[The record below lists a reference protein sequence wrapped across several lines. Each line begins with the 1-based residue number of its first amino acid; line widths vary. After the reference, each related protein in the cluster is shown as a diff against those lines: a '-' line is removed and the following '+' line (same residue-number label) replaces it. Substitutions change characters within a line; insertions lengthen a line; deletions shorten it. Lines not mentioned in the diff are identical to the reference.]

1 MLGMFDGQ
9 KHRGEVQRSVRR
21 SLRNM
26 DHKQAVILPKRAAWG
41 VVSENFSPHQSRKTI
56 SHTNQFSPQ
65 RVAVQT
71 AVPAGGWNG
80 IPSASAPPPTR
91 RDGLFWE
98 RFVQTPP
105 KKNGSVPIRTHR
117 TPADEITPPIP
128 ASVILLHFSLADS
141 NRCLLCGVSPTRNR
155 KFK

>member
-1 MLGMFDGQ
+1 
-9 KHRGEVQRSVRR
+9 
-21 SLRNM
+21 M

-41 VVSENFSPHQSRKTI
+41 VVSENFPPHQSRKTI
-56 SHTNQFSPQ
+56 SHTKQFSPQ
-65 RVAVQT
+65 RVAVQA
-71 AVPAGGWNG
+71 AVPTGGRNG
-80 IPSASAPPPTR
+80 MPGASAPPRPGATDYFGNVSFKR
-91 RDGLFWE
+91 
-98 RFVQTPP
+98 PP

-141 NRCLLCGVSPTRNR
+141 NRCLSYEVSPTRNR

>member
-1 MLGMFDGQ
+1 MFDGQ
-9 KHRGEVQRSVRR
+9 KHRGEVQRSVPR

-56 SHTNQFSPQ
+56 SHTKQFSPQ

-71 AVPAGGWNG
+71 AVPTGGRNG
-80 IPSASAPPPTR
+80 MPGASAPPAR

-105 KKNGSVPIRTHR
+105 PKNGSVPIRTHR

-141 NRCLLCGVSPTRNR
+141 NRCLSYEVSPTRNR